1 MDAGSCSSQL
11 SAHEQQMPMAR
22 IWHKFTAGEEKMWT
36 CGAGT
41 ITDHSKSNPCA
52 RLFQS
57 PAGNADVL
65 IDFVSVKSPTD
76 IQRSTHVLVVSFN
89 APKHYLLF

>member
-11 SAHEQQMPMAR
+11 SAHEQQMPVAR
-22 IWHKFTAGEEKMWT
+22 NWHNFTAGEDKMWT

-41 ITDHSKSNPCA
+41 TADHSKSNLCA

-57 PAGNADVL
+57 PAGNTDVPINSIVMALFLLKALL
-65 IDFVSVKSPTD
+65 IFRGP
-76 IQRSTHVLVVSFN
+76 L
-89 APKHYLLF
+89 AY

>member
-1 MDAGSCSSQL
+1 
-11 SAHEQQMPMAR
+11 MPMAR